1 MFTIPDKGEGVAD
14 VQSLLFQDELERA
27 INDPLL
33 GTFVK
38 SGLAVTAQ
46 GTPNL
51 TVAVAAGVVYS
62 QGSRF
67 PIAAV
72 ASLAISAADAT
83 NPRLDTVVVTTAGV
97 VAVRA
102 GTPAAYNIGAG
113 TTPKPPNLTLGDV
126 SLAQIYVPAADLAVQ
141 AADIIDR
148 RIFVP
153 NLTSLT
159 VESGSV
165 ENFCQILPASGSTG
179 PSVRGSGGLTS
190 GGTITHPSVS
200 GTNRYTQAWRQRFAN
215 VVTTTNQI
223 LGYYQNAGGLRQ
235 FWRGNA
241 AGLGG
246 FYFRG
251 KMWIGSWPAPTVR
264 LFMGLTN
271 VVTANVVTN
280 TLAGDSCGLWH
291 DDTMAATVLN
301 FITRDNTTTTSVAIT
316 LASPMAAGEGYEL
329 IMYCQPN
336 STILFYKVINMLTG
350 LTLADSFTSTTLP
363 RNTIFMGPEM
373 AMSNS
378 TANITVA
385 TVAPEIGESLTTSP
399 AVRG

>member
-1 MFTIPDKGEGVAD
+1 MFTIPDKGEGAAD

-72 ASLAISAADAT
+72 ASLAISVADLT
-83 NPRLDTVVVTTAGV
+83 NPRLDTVVVTSAGV
-97 VAVRA
+97 VAIRA
-102 GTPAAYNIGAG
+102 GTPVAYNIGAG

-153 NLTSLT
+153 NLTNLMVEVGT
-159 VESGSV
+159 VE
-165 ENFCQILPASGSTG
+165 NLCHILPASGSTA
-179 PSVRGSGGLTS
+179 PNLRGIAGLIN
-190 GGTITHPSVS
+190 GGTISHPALAI
-200 GTNRYTQAWRQRFAN
+200 TNRYTQTWRQRFAN

-223 LGYYQNAGGLRQ
+223 LGYYFNNTILKQ

-251 KMWIGSWPAPTVR
+251 KMWIGLWPGPTVR
-264 LFMGLTN
+264 LFMGLNSSPTPST
-271 VVTANVVTN
+271 TADA
-280 TLAGDSCGLWH
+280 LAGDQCGVWH
-291 DDTMAATVLN
+291 DTTMAATVLN
-301 FITRDNTTTTSVAIT
+301 FIVRDGTTVNTIPIT
-316 LASPMAAGEGYEL
+316 LATAMAAGQGYEL
-329 IMYCQPN
+329 VMYCLPN
-336 STILFYKVINMLTG
+336 GTNLYYKVVDMLTG
-350 LTLADSFTSTTLP
+350 LTLIDSVVSTNLP
-363 RNTIFMGPEM
+363 RNTILLGPEM
-373 AMSNS
+373 AMSNG

-385 TVAPEIGESLTTSP
+385 TVAPEITECLVTSP